1 MSLILFKNE
10 FTNFNFNTTTSFWT
24 GEAEEIILPTETGE
38 MGVLKK
44 RTSYYRFRCW
54 CDAYS

>member
-10 FTNFNFNTTTSFWT
+10 FTNQFNTTTSFWT

-38 MGVLKK
+38 MGVLKNHAPH
-44 RTSYYRFRCW
+44 YRFRCW